1 LTFGV
6 RRKIERYYEN
16 MQRDEV
22 EEKLRGKPL
31 VEEDIIGF
39 CEKRLG
45 FKPTAYQEKLFRD
58 QNQFIVGIWSRQSG
72 KSQALA
78 VLALYQALAKPKARI
93 VVLAPSLRQ
102 SRKIVQRVGSF
113 LSQLPDD
120 IVNGKILQT
129 RLKFVNGSSIEALPN
144 NAPTARGETLDM
156 LICLPGSA
164 RILTLGGASVRID
177 KLSPGETVLSYNT
190 FTHLLESKRILRV
203 FKNNLAD
210 RSMVRVRHE
219 NGSIDCTF
227 EHKIYTTNRGYVPA
241 GLLTLSDQLVT
252 TQKRGLET
260 TILDPVQIS
269 PRATDTR
276 RTPRR
281 LLSHEG
287 QRTPKKRVLGMPAFL
302 QASRVRSIQIF
313 HAKGIRPKPSKTA
326 EESGI
331 RQMER
336 QISDTCAS
344 DSNGTLPPN
353 LSWRKENGE
362 LGLAGQDQFSPS
374 ARYLVHGRRLNL
386 KINGRDQHSLIQPQ
400 RMPDSEDL
408 VTNHMG
414 TRSKDSTRQTS
425 KPILSS
431 ISRLRYGKTLR
442 ADPTT
447 RNPQH
452 GLQVGRVPETVHAT
466 PTDPATAQ
474 GRGLRRLPPIVCYK
488 ASMEE
493 DVQQEMPRGMAEAP
507 STYLPALVQSATEIP
522 TNSEANATHA
532 ITGPVYLL
540 RESIYTAEWPPQ
552 GLQLLVSQDSGQKAL
567 PSLGPEADVF
577 VYDLEVEDNHNFFAD
592 GVLVSNCD
600 ESGWI
605 QNDKELYDACV
616 YSLLTTNGRFIS
628 ASTPGPRDT
637 LFYLMCTDNETFG
650 KFSRHHVGW
659 RDAMEPNGPLKRE
672 ALEAIREQMKNDQ
685 PRWQREMDAEF
696 SETEDAFLSVGLIS
710 KCVDEKLEYF
720 TEGVLLE
727 GR

>member
-1 LTFGV
+1 MTFGV

-31 VEEDIIGF
+31 VEEDIVGF

-45 FKPTAYQEKLFRD
+45 FKPTSYQEKLFRD

-113 LSQLPDD
+113 LSQLPEY

-269 PRATDTR
+269 PKATDTR

-302 QASRVRSIQIF
+302 QASRVRSIKYSMLKEF
-313 HAKGIRPKPSKTA
+313 VRNPPKLQK
-326 EESGI
+326 
-331 RQMER
+331 
-336 QISDTCAS
+336 
-344 DSNGTLPPN
+344 N
-353 LSWRKENGE
+353 LGFGKWSVR
-362 LGLAGQDQFSPS
+362 FPT
-374 ARYLVHGRRLNL
+374 LVHPTLTELYHLTYPGGKKTVNWDWLDR
-386 KINGRDQHSLIQPQ
+386 INSPLALAIWFMDDG
-400 RMPDSEDL
+400 
-408 VTNHMG
+408 
-414 TRSKDSTRQTS
+414 
-425 KPILSS
+425 S
-431 ISRLRYGKTLR
+431 ISR
-442 ADPTT
+442 
-447 RNPQH
+447 
-452 GLQVGRVPETVHAT
+452 
-466 PTDPATAQ
+466 
-474 GRGLRRLPPIVCYK
+474 
-488 ASMEE
+488 S
-493 DVQQEMPRGMAEAP
+493 
-507 STYLPALVQSATEIP
+507 
-522 TNSEANATHA
+522 
-532 ITGPVYLL
+532 
-540 RESIYTAEWPPQ
+540 TAEISTHSFSLSGCQILKIWLRTTWGLEARTQLDKRVNRYFLRFPVSDTEKLFELIRPHVIPSMSYKLVVPQKRFTRHPRIPQPPR
-552 GLQLLVSQDSGQKAL
+552 
-567 PSLGPEADVF
+567 
-577 VYDLEVEDNHNFFAD
+577 VEDCVVCHQSF
-592 GVLVSNCD
+592 VTKHPWKKTCSKKCHVEWRKRLLHTYRL
-600 ESGWI
+600 
-605 QNDKELYDACV
+605 LY
-616 YSLLTTNGRFIS
+616 NPRRRFLR
-628 ASTPGPRDT
+628 T
-637 LFYLMCTDNETFG
+637 
-650 KFSRHHVGW
+650 
-659 RDAMEPNGPLKRE
+659 LKRMQRTLSQVPCICCGR
-672 ALEAIREQMKNDQ
+672 AFT
-685 PRWQREMDAEF
+685 PRSGHHKVCSYSCRRILDRRRYPHSDLKPMF
-696 SETEDAFLSVGLIS
+696 SST
-710 KCVDEKLEYF
+710 
-720 TEGVLLE
+720 T
-727 GR
+727 